1 VRVTPSS
8 NPLPTDLAAAHEMI
22 VAQREML
29 RLAQSELTVSRLEIE
44 RYKLMLAKARREQY
58 GQSSERARH
67 LIEQLEL
74 AIEDLEET
82 QAAEEAK
89 LEMTA
94 PNGVKEKQARAPR
107 QPRRPLPDN
116 LPVERVVEPPPCG
129 CGKCGGIRLRKL
141 MAARR
146 SSRRSPPWR
155 SVTMPLLRRSQRR
168 PKRSSRSTRA
178 NRTAISMQ
186 VLGAK
191 ASTLR

>member
-1 VRVTPSS
+1 
-8 NPLPTDLAAAHEMI
+8 MI

-89 LEMTA
+89 LEMASPTID
-94 PNGVKEKQARAPR
+94 VKEKHARSPR
-107 QPRRPLPDN
+107 SPAVAGQSAGRTGRRTAALC
-116 LPVERVVEPPPCG
+116 VRQMRRHPP
-129 CGKCGGIRLRKL
+129 
-141 MAARR
+141 AQARR
-146 SSRRSPPWR
+146 SGVEDARMRAAALEDRRA
-155 SVTMPLLRRSQRR
+155 
-168 PKRSSRSTRA
+168 RA
-178 NRTAISMQ
+178 
-186 VLGAK
+186 
-191 ASTLR
+191 